1 MSETSP
7 ILQLTGISKRFGA
20 VQALM
25 DVDLGL
31 LAGEV
36 HALVGENGAGKST
49 LVKILAGIHRPDAG
63 EMTLNGR
70 ELVLSGPAA
79 ARQLG
84 IAVIHQHP
92 NLFPDLTVAENV
104 FVGRLPRNRVRGV
117 DWSELN
123 RTAERLFQNL
133 GVKQSVSV
141 PVRGLSVADQ
151 QLVEIAKALSLD
163 ARVLVMDEPTASLSS
178 HEVERLFTIIR
189 QLRSRGVA
197 ILFVDHRMEEVF
209 EIADRLSVL
218 RDGRHVIT
226 ALISELTPADAIR
239 HMVGRRLETLFPK
252 EPATIGEVALEVR
265 GLTRAGV
272 FSDASFEVR
281 RSEIL
286 GLAGLVGAGRTE
298 IARVLFGID
307 KADAGEVLVAGKHVD
322 IKSPRD
328 AMRLGIVYVPEDR
341 HEQGLVLDFSIAANV
356 SLPIVQKLS
365 RFLVV
370 DRAQEERLADEY
382 SKQLQVR
389 STGVEQAASALS
401 GGNQQKVVIAKW
413 LATEPTVLL
422 LDEPTQG
429 VDIGAKAEVHR
440 IISQLAGQGMAIVLI
455 SSELPEVLGM
465 ADRIVV
471 LHEGRIAA
479 EFGRDDASQERIMAA
494 ATGHHD
500 ASAS

>member
-7 ILQLTGISKRFGA
+7 VLQLTGISKRFGA
-20 VQALM
+20 VQAVT

-31 LAGEV
+31 FAGEV

-49 LVKILAGIHRPDAG
+49 LVKILAGIHQPDAG
-63 EMTLNGR
+63 RILLNAD

-79 ARQLG
+79 ARDLG

-104 FVGRLPRNRVRGV
+104 LVGRLPRNRFGGV
-117 DWSELN
+117 DWGELN
-123 RTAERLFQNL
+123 RAVERLFANL

-178 HEVERLFTIIR
+178 REVERLFTIIR
-189 QLRSRGVA
+189 QLRGRGVA

-209 EIADRLSVL
+209 EIADRVSVL
-218 RDGRHVIT
+218 RDGRRVIT
-226 ALISELTPADAIR
+226 APISELTPADAIR

-252 EPATIGEVALEVR
+252 EQSTIGEVALEVS
-265 GLTRAGV
+265 GLARVGV
-272 FSDASFEVR
+272 FSNVSFQVR
-281 RSEIL
+281 RGEIL

-298 IARVLFGID
+298 VARVLFGID
-307 KADAGEVLVAGKHVD
+307 RADAGEVLVAGKHAD
-322 IKSPRD
+322 IKSPKD

-341 HEQGLVLDFSIAANV
+341 HEQGLILDFSIAANM
-356 SLPIVQKLS
+356 SLPIVQRLS

-370 DRAQEERLADEY
+370 DRAHEGRIAADY

-389 STGVEQAASALS
+389 STGVDQAASGLS

-413 LATEPTVLL
+413 LATKPTVLL

-440 IISQLAGQGMAIVLI
+440 IISQLAAQGMAIVLI
-455 SSELPEVLGM
+455 SSELLEVLGM

-471 LHEGRIAA
+471 LHEGQVAA
-479 EFGRDDASQERIMAA
+479 EFSRDDASQERIMAA
-494 ATGHHD
+494 ATGHVE
-500 ASAS
+500 A

>member
-1 MSETSP
+1 MSEP
-7 ILQLTGISKRFGA
+7 APVLQLTDISKRFGA
-20 VQALM
+20 VQALT
-25 DVDLGL
+25 DVDLAL
-31 LAGEV
+31 FASEV

-49 LVKILAGIHRPDAG
+49 VVKILAGIHRPDVG
-63 EMTLNGR
+63 HMKLYGR

-79 ARQLG
+79 ARHLG

-104 FVGRLPRNRVRGV
+104 FAGRLPRNRVRGV
-117 DWSELN
+117 DWGALS
-123 RTAERLFQNL
+123 RMAARLFANL
-133 GVKQSVSV
+133 GVKQSVGV

-151 QLVEIAKALSLD
+151 QLVEVAKALSLD

-178 HEVERLFTIIR
+178 REVDRLFTIIR
-189 QLRSRGVA
+189 QLRARGVA

-209 EIADRLSVL
+209 EIADRVSVL

-226 ALISELTPADAIR
+226 APISELTPATAIR

-252 EPATIGEVALEVR
+252 EKTSIGEIALEVR
-265 GLTRAGV
+265 GLTRSGL
-272 FSDASFEVR
+272 FTDASFQVR
-281 RSEIL
+281 RGEIL

-307 KADAGEVLVAGKHVD
+307 KADAGEILVAGKHVR
-322 IKSPRD
+322 INSPQD
-328 AMRLGIVYVPEDR
+328 AMRRGIVYVPEDR

-356 SLPIVQKLS
+356 SLPIVQRLS

-370 DRAQEERLADEY
+370 DHEHERRLAADY

-389 STGVEQAASALS
+389 STGVDQAASGLS

-440 IISQLAGQGMAIVLI
+440 IISQLAAQGMAIILI
-455 SSELPEVLGM
+455 SSELLEVLGM
-465 ADRIVV
+465 ADRILV
-471 LHEGRIAA
+471 LHEGRVAA
-479 EFGRDDASQERIMAA
+479 EFDRDDASQERIMAA
-494 ATGHHD
+494 ATGQGG
-500 ASAS
+500 A

>member
-20 VQALM
+20 VQALL

-226 ALISELTPADAIR
+226 ALIWELTPADAIR

-281 RSEIL
+281 RGEIL

-494 ATGHHD
+494 ATGHVD
-500 ASAS
+500 A

>member
-7 ILQLTGISKRFGA
+7 VLRLTGISKRFGA
-20 VQALM
+20 VQALT
-25 DVDLGL
+25 DVDVALF
-31 LAGEV
+31 ANEV

-49 LVKILAGIHRPDAG
+49 LVKILAGIHHPDAG
-63 EMTLNGR
+63 RIQLSGED
-70 ELVLSGPAA
+70 LVLSGPAA
-79 ARQLG
+79 ARDLG

-104 FVGRLPRNRVRGV
+104 FVGRLPRNGVRGV
-117 DWSELN
+117 DWGELN
-123 RTAERLFQNL
+123 RTAQRLFENL

-151 QLVEIAKALSLD
+151 QLVEIAKSLSLD

-189 QLRSRGVA
+189 QLRARGVA

-209 EIADRLSVL
+209 EIADRVSVL

-226 ALISELTPADAIR
+226 APINELNPAEAIR

-252 EPATIGEVALEVR
+252 EQATIGEIALEVR
-265 GLTRAGV
+265 GLTRRGV
-272 FSDASFEVR
+272 FSNASFQVR
-281 RSEIL
+281 RGEIL

-307 KADAGEVLVAGKHVD
+307 RADAGEVLVAGKHAE
-322 IKSPRD
+322 IKSPKD

-341 HEQGLVLDFSIAANV
+341 HAQGLVLDFSIAANV
-356 SLPIVQKLS
+356 SLPIVERLS
-365 RFLVV
+365 RLLVV
-370 DRAQEERLADEY
+370 DRVQERQIATDY

-389 STGVEQAASALS
+389 STGVEQVASGLS

-413 LATEPTVLL
+413 LATKPTVLL

-455 SSELPEVLGM
+455 SSELLEVLGM

-471 LHEGRIAA
+471 LHEGRVAA
-479 EFGRDDASQERIMAA
+479 EFARDDATQERVMAA
-494 ATGHHD
+494 ATGHVE
-500 ASAS
+500 A

>member
-1 MSETSP
+1 MTETAP
-7 ILQLTGISKRFGA
+7 VLQLTGISKRFGA
-20 VQALM
+20 VQALSE
-25 DVDLGL
+25 VDLDL
-31 LAGEV
+31 FANEV

-63 EMTLNGR
+63 HLKLEGN

-104 FVGRLPRNRVRGV
+104 FAGRLPRNPIRGV
-117 DWSELN
+117 DWGELN
-123 RTAERLFQNL
+123 RRAERLFANL
-133 GVKQSVSV
+133 GVKQRVSV

-163 ARVLVMDEPTASLSS
+163 ARVLVMDEPTAALSS
-178 HEVERLFTIIR
+178 REVERLFTIIR
-189 QLRSRGVA
+189 QLRGRGVA

-209 EIADRLSVL
+209 EIADRVSVL

-226 ALISELTPADAIR
+226 APISSLTPADAIR

-252 EPATIGEVALEVR
+252 ERAPIGEVALEVR
-265 GLTRAGV
+265 GLARSGV
-272 FSDASFEVR
+272 FADVSFQVR
-281 RSEIL
+281 RGEIV

-307 KADAGEVLVAGKHVD
+307 HADAGEVLVAGKHVD
-322 IKSPRD
+322 IKSPTD
-328 AMRLGIVYVPEDR
+328 AMRLGVVYVPEDR
-341 HEQGLVLDFSIAANV
+341 HEQGLVLDFSISANV
-356 SLPIVQKLS
+356 SLPIIQRL
-365 RFLVV
+365 RRLLMI
-370 DRAQEERLADEY
+370 DRAQEGRLAADY

-389 STGVEQAASALS
+389 STGVNQAASGLS

-413 LATEPTVLL
+413 LATKPTILL

-440 IISQLAGQGMAIVLI
+440 IISQLAAQGMAIVLI
-455 SSELPEVLGM
+455 SSELLEVLGM

-471 LHEGRIAA
+471 LHEGRVAA
-479 EFGRDDASQERIMAA
+479 EFDRDEASQERIMAA
-494 ATGHHD
+494 ATGQ
-500 ASAS
+500 AEA

>member
-7 ILQLTGISKRFGA
+7 VLRLTGISKRFGA
-20 VQALM
+20 VQALT
-25 DVDLGL
+25 DVDVALF
-31 LAGEV
+31 ANEV

-49 LVKILAGIHRPDAG
+49 LVKILAGIHHPDAG
-63 EMTLNGR
+63 RIQLSGED
-70 ELVLSGPAA
+70 LVLSGPAA
-79 ARQLG
+79 ARDLG

-104 FVGRLPRNRVRGV
+104 FVGRLPRNGVRGV
-117 DWSELN
+117 DWGELN
-123 RTAERLFQNL
+123 RTAQRLFENL

-151 QLVEIAKALSLD
+151 QLVEIAKSLSLD

-189 QLRSRGVA
+189 QLRGRGVA

-209 EIADRLSVL
+209 EIADRVSVL

-226 ALISELTPADAIR
+226 AAINELNPADAIR

-252 EPATIGEVALEVR
+252 EQATIGEIALEVR
-265 GLTRAGV
+265 GLTRRGV
-272 FSDASFEVR
+272 FSNASFQVR
-281 RSEIL
+281 RGEIL

-307 KADAGEVLVAGKHVD
+307 RADAGEVLVAGKHAE
-322 IKSPRD
+322 IKSPKD

-341 HEQGLVLDFSIAANV
+341 HAQGLVLDFSIAANV
-356 SLPIVQKLS
+356 SLPIVERLS
-365 RFLVV
+365 RLLVV
-370 DRAQEERLADEY
+370 DRVQERQIATDY

-389 STGVEQAASALS
+389 STGVEQVASGLS

-413 LATEPTVLL
+413 LATKPTVLL

-455 SSELPEVLGM
+455 SSELLEVLGM

-471 LHEGRIAA
+471 LHEGRVAA
-479 EFGRDDASQERIMAA
+479 EFARDDATQERVMAA
-494 ATGHHD
+494 ATGHVE
-500 ASAS
+500 A

>member
-1 MSETSP
+1 MIETSP
-7 ILQLTGISKRFGA
+7 VLQLTGISKRFGA
-20 VQALM
+20 VQALT
-25 DVDLGL
+25 DVDLDL
-31 LAGEV
+31 FANEV

-63 EMTLNGR
+63 HMKLNGQ
-70 ELVLSGPAA
+70 ELVLTGPAA
-79 ARQLG
+79 ARHLG

-104 FVGRLPRNRVRGV
+104 FAGRLPRNRVRGV
-117 DWSELN
+117 DWGELS
-123 RTAERLFQNL
+123 RTAERLFANL

-178 HEVERLFTIIR
+178 REVDRLFAIIR
-189 QLRSRGVA
+189 QLRGRGVA

-209 EIADRLSVL
+209 EIADRVSVL

-226 ALISELTPADAIR
+226 APISDLTPADAIR

-252 EPATIGEVALEVR
+252 VKATVGEVALEVR
-265 GLTRAGV
+265 GLARRGV
-272 FSDASFEVR
+272 FSDVSFQVR
-281 RSEIL
+281 HGEIL

-298 IARVLFGID
+298 VARVLFGID
-307 KADAGEVLVAGKHVD
+307 RADAGEVLVAGKRAD
-322 IKSPRD
+322 ITSPKD

-356 SLPIVQKLS
+356 SLPIVQRLS
-365 RFLVV
+365 RLLVV
-370 DRAQEERLADEY
+370 DRAEEAHLAADY

-389 STGVEQAASALS
+389 STGVDQAASGLS

-413 LATEPTVLL
+413 LATKPTVLL

-440 IISQLAGQGMAIVLI
+440 IISQLAAQGMAIVLI
-455 SSELPEVLGM
+455 SSELLEVLGM
-465 ADRIVV
+465 ADRVVV

-479 EFGRDDASQERIMAA
+479 EFGRDEASQERIMAA
-494 ATGHHD
+494 ATGQVE
-500 ASAS
+500 A

>member
-7 ILQLTGISKRFGA
+7 VLQLTGISKRFGA
-20 VQALM
+20 VQALI
-25 DVDLGL
+25 DVDLAL
-31 LAGEV
+31 FAKEV

-49 LVKILAGIHRPDAG
+49 LVKILAGIHQPDAG
-63 EMTLNGR
+63 RIQLNG
-70 ELVLSGPAA
+70 EDMVLSGPAA
-79 ARQLG
+79 ARDLG

-104 FVGRLPRNRVRGV
+104 FVGRLPRNGIRGV
-117 DWSELN
+117 DWGELH
-123 RTAERLFQNL
+123 RAAQRLFENL

-151 QLVEIAKALSLD
+151 QLVEIAKSLSLD

-209 EIADRLSVL
+209 EIADRVSVL

-226 ALISELTPADAIR
+226 APIKELTPADAIR
-239 HMVGRRLETLFPK
+239 HMVGRRLEALFPK
-252 EPATIGEVALEVR
+252 EQATIGQVALEVR
-265 GLTRAGV
+265 GLTRRGV
-272 FSDASFEVR
+272 FSDASFQVR
-281 RSEIL
+281 QGEIL

-307 KADAGEVLVAGKHVD
+307 RADAGEVLVAGKRVE
-322 IKSPRD
+322 IKSPKD
-328 AMRLGIVYVPEDR
+328 AMRRGIVYVPEDR

-356 SLPIVQKLS
+356 SLPIVERLS
-365 RFLVV
+365 RLLVV
-370 DRAQEERLADEY
+370 DRAQERRIATDY
-382 SKQLQVR
+382 STQLQVR
-389 STGVEQAASALS
+389 STGVEQAASGLS

-413 LATEPTVLL
+413 LATKPTVLL

-455 SSELPEVLGM
+455 SSELLEVLGM

-471 LHEGRIAA
+471 LHEGRVAA
-479 EFGRDDASQERIMAA
+479 QFARDDATQERVMAA
-494 ATGHHD
+494 ATGHVE
-500 ASAS
+500 A

>member
-7 ILQLTGISKRFGA
+7 VLRLTGISKRFGA
-20 VQALM
+20 VQALT
-25 DVDLGL
+25 DVDVALF
-31 LAGEV
+31 ANEV

-49 LVKILAGIHRPDAG
+49 LVKILAGIHQPDAG
-63 EMTLNGR
+63 RIQLSGED
-70 ELVLSGPAA
+70 LVLSGPAA
-79 ARQLG
+79 ARDLG

-104 FVGRLPRNRVRGV
+104 FVGRLPRNGVRGV
-117 DWSELN
+117 DWGELN
-123 RTAERLFQNL
+123 RTAQRLFENL

-151 QLVEIAKALSLD
+151 QLVEIAKSLSLD

-189 QLRSRGVA
+189 QLRARGVA

-209 EIADRLSVL
+209 EIADRVSVL

-226 ALISELTPADAIR
+226 APINELNPAEAIR

-252 EPATIGEVALEVR
+252 EQATIGEIALEVR
-265 GLTRAGV
+265 GLTRRGV
-272 FSDASFEVR
+272 FSNASFQVR
-281 RSEIL
+281 RGEIL

-307 KADAGEVLVAGKHVD
+307 RADAGEVLVAGKHAE
-322 IKSPRD
+322 IKSPKD

-341 HEQGLVLDFSIAANV
+341 HAQGLVLDFSIAANV
-356 SLPIVQKLS
+356 SLPIVERLS
-365 RFLVV
+365 RLLVV
-370 DRAQEERLADEY
+370 DRVQERQIATDY

-389 STGVEQAASALS
+389 STGVEQVASGLS
-401 GGNQQKVVIAKW
+401 GGNQQKVVLAKW
-413 LATEPTVLL
+413 LATKPTVLL

-455 SSELPEVLGM
+455 SSELLEVLGM

-471 LHEGRIAA
+471 LHEGRVAA
-479 EFGRDDASQERIMAA
+479 EFARDDATQERVMAA
-494 ATGHHD
+494 ATGHVE
-500 ASAS
+500 A

>member
-7 ILQLTGISKRFGA
+7 VLRLTGISKRFGA
-20 VQALM
+20 VQALT
-25 DVDLGL
+25 DVDVALF
-31 LAGEV
+31 ANEV

-49 LVKILAGIHRPDAG
+49 LVKILAGIHHPDAG
-63 EMTLNGR
+63 RIQLSGED
-70 ELVLSGPAA
+70 LVLSGPAA
-79 ARQLG
+79 ARDLG

-104 FVGRLPRNRVRGV
+104 FVGRLPRNGVRGV
-117 DWSELN
+117 DWGELN
-123 RTAERLFQNL
+123 RTAQRLFENL

-151 QLVEIAKALSLD
+151 QLVEIAKSLSLD

-189 QLRSRGVA
+189 QLRGRGVA

-209 EIADRLSVL
+209 EIADRVSVL

-226 ALISELTPADAIR
+226 AAINELNPADAIR

-252 EPATIGEVALEVR
+252 EQATIGEIALEVR
-265 GLTRAGV
+265 GLTRRGV
-272 FSDASFEVR
+272 FSNASFQVR
-281 RSEIL
+281 RGEIL

-307 KADAGEVLVAGKHVD
+307 RADAGEVLVAGKHAE
-322 IKSPRD
+322 IKSPKD

-356 SLPIVQKLS
+356 SLPIVERLS
-365 RFLVV
+365 RLLVV
-370 DRAQEERLADEY
+370 DRAQERQIATDY

-389 STGVEQAASALS
+389 STGVEQVASGLS
-401 GGNQQKVVIAKW
+401 GGNQQKVVLAKW
-413 LATEPTVLL
+413 LATKPTVLL

-455 SSELPEVLGM
+455 SSELLEVLGM

-471 LHEGRIAA
+471 LHEGRVAA
-479 EFGRDDASQERIMAA
+479 EFARDDATQERVMAA
-494 ATGHHD
+494 ATGHIE
-500 ASAS
+500 A

>member
-20 VQALM
+20 VQALL

-281 RSEIL
+281 RGEIL

-455 SSELPEVLGM
+455 SSELSEVLGM

-494 ATGHHD
+494 ATGHVD
-500 ASAS
+500 A

>member
-7 ILQLTGISKRFGA
+7 VLRLTGISKRFGA
-20 VQALM
+20 VQALT
-25 DVDLGL
+25 DVDVALF
-31 LAGEV
+31 ANEV

-49 LVKILAGIHRPDAG
+49 LVKILAGIHHPDAG
-63 EMTLNGR
+63 RIQLSGED
-70 ELVLSGPAA
+70 LVLSGPAA
-79 ARQLG
+79 ARDLG

-104 FVGRLPRNRVRGV
+104 FVGRLPRNGVRGV
-117 DWSELN
+117 DWGELN
-123 RTAERLFQNL
+123 RTAQRLFENL

-151 QLVEIAKALSLD
+151 QLVEIAKSLSLD

-189 QLRSRGVA
+189 QLRGRGVA

-209 EIADRLSVL
+209 EIADRVSVL

-226 ALISELTPADAIR
+226 AAINELNPADAIR

-252 EPATIGEVALEVR
+252 EQATIGEIALEVR
-265 GLTRAGV
+265 GLTRRGV
-272 FSDASFEVR
+272 FSNASFQVR
-281 RSEIL
+281 RGEIL

-307 KADAGEVLVAGKHVD
+307 RADAGEVLVAGKHAE
-322 IKSPRD
+322 IKSPKD

-341 HEQGLVLDFSIAANV
+341 HAQGLVLDFSIAANV
-356 SLPIVQKLS
+356 SLPIVERLS
-365 RFLVV
+365 RLLVV
-370 DRAQEERLADEY
+370 DRVQERQIATDY

-389 STGVEQAASALS
+389 STGVEQAASGLS

-413 LATEPTVLL
+413 LATKPTVLL

-455 SSELPEVLGM
+455 SSELLEVLGM

-471 LHEGRIAA
+471 LHEGRVAA
-479 EFGRDDASQERIMAA
+479 EFARDDATQERVMAA
-494 ATGHHD
+494 ATGHVE
-500 ASAS
+500 A

>member
-7 ILQLTGISKRFGA
+7 VLQLTGISKRFGA
-20 VQALM
+20 VQALT
-25 DVDLGL
+25 DVDLAL
-31 LAGEV
+31 FASEV

-49 LVKILAGIHRPDAG
+49 LVKILAGIHQPDAG
-63 EMTLNGR
+63 RIQLNG
-70 ELVLSGPAA
+70 EDLVLSGPAA
-79 ARQLG
+79 ARDLG

-104 FVGRLPRNRVRGV
+104 FVGRLPRNGVRGV
-117 DWSELN
+117 DWGELN
-123 RTAERLFQNL
+123 RAAQRLFENL

-151 QLVEIAKALSLD
+151 QLVEIAKSLSLD

-209 EIADRLSVL
+209 EIADRVSVL

-226 ALISELTPADAIR
+226 AAIKELTPADAIR
-239 HMVGRRLETLFPK
+239 HMVGRRLEALFPK
-252 EPATIGEVALEVR
+252 EQATIGEVALEVR
-265 GLTRAGV
+265 GLTRRGV
-272 FSDASFEVR
+272 FSDASFQVR
-281 RSEIL
+281 RGEIL

-307 KADAGEVLVAGKHVD
+307 RADAGEVLVAGKHAE
-322 IKSPRD
+322 IKSPKD

-356 SLPIVQKLS
+356 SLPIVERLS
-365 RFLVV
+365 RLLVV
-370 DRAQEERLADEY
+370 DRAKERQIAADY

-389 STGVEQAASALS
+389 STGVEQAASGLS

-413 LATEPTVLL
+413 LATKPTVLL

-471 LHEGRIAA
+471 LHEGRVAA
-479 EFGRDDASQERIMAA
+479 EFARNDATQERVMAA
-494 ATGHHD
+494 ATGHVH
-500 ASAS
+500 A

>member
-1 MSETSP
+1 MSEMSP
-7 ILQLTGISKRFGA
+7 VLQLIGISKRFGA
-20 VQALM
+20 VQALT
-25 DVDLGL
+25 DVDLAL
-31 LAGEV
+31 FASEV

-49 LVKILAGIHRPDAG
+49 LVKILAGIHQPDAG
-63 EMTLNGR
+63 RIQLNG
-70 ELVLSGPAA
+70 EDLVLSGPAA
-79 ARQLG
+79 ARDLG

-104 FVGRLPRNRVRGV
+104 FVGRLPRNQVRGV
-117 DWSELN
+117 DWGELN
-123 RTAERLFQNL
+123 RTAQRLFENF

-189 QLRSRGVA
+189 QLRGRGVA

-209 EIADRLSVL
+209 EIADTVSIV
-218 RDGRHVIT
+218 RDGRHVVT
-226 ALISELTPADAIR
+226 APISELTPADAIR

-252 EPATIGEVALEVR
+252 EQATIGEVVLEVR
-265 GLTRAGV
+265 GLARKGV
-272 FSDASFEVR
+272 FSDVSFQVR
-281 RSEIL
+281 RGEIL

-298 IARVLFGID
+298 VARVLFGID
-307 KADAGEVLVAGKHVD
+307 HADAGEVRVVGKHAD
-322 IKSPRD
+322 INSPKD

-356 SLPIVQKLS
+356 SLPIVKRLS
-365 RFLVV
+365 RYLVV
-370 DRAQEERLADEY
+370 DSAQEERLAADY
-382 SKQLQVR
+382 SKQLRVR
-389 STGVEQAASALS
+389 STGVGQLASGLS

-413 LATEPTVLL
+413 LATKPTVLL

-440 IISQLAGQGMAIVLI
+440 IISQLAAQGMAIVLI
-455 SSELPEVLGM
+455 SSELLEILGM

-471 LHEGRIAA
+471 LREGQIAA
-479 EFGRDDASQERIMAA
+479 EFGGNDASQERIMAA
-494 ATGHHD
+494 ATGHVEV
-500 ASAS
+500 

>member
-1 MSETSP
+1 MSP
-7 ILQLTGISKRFGA
+7 VLQLIGISKRFGA
-20 VQALM
+20 VQALT
-25 DVDLGL
+25 DVDLAL
-31 LAGEV
+31 FASEV

-49 LVKILAGIHRPDAG
+49 LVKILAGIHQPDAG
-63 EMTLNGR
+63 RIQLNG
-70 ELVLSGPAA
+70 EDLVLSGPAA
-79 ARQLG
+79 ARDLG

-104 FVGRLPRNRVRGV
+104 FVGRLPRNQVRGV
-117 DWSELN
+117 DWGELN
-123 RTAERLFQNL
+123 RTAQRLFENF

-189 QLRSRGVA
+189 QLRGRGVA

-209 EIADRLSVL
+209 EIADTVSIV
-218 RDGRHVIT
+218 RDGRHVVT
-226 ALISELTPADAIR
+226 APISELTPADAIR

-252 EPATIGEVALEVR
+252 EQATIGEIVLEVR
-265 GLTRAGV
+265 GLARKGV
-272 FSDASFEVR
+272 FSDVSFQVR
-281 RSEIL
+281 RGEIL

-298 IARVLFGID
+298 VARVLFGID
-307 KADAGEVLVAGKHVD
+307 HADAGEVRVAGKHAD
-322 IKSPRD
+322 INSPKD

-356 SLPIVQKLS
+356 SLPIVKRLS
-365 RFLVV
+365 RYLVV
-370 DRAQEERLADEY
+370 DSAQEERLAADY
-382 SKQLQVR
+382 SKQLRVR
-389 STGVEQAASALS
+389 STGVGQLASGLS

-413 LATEPTVLL
+413 LATKPTVLL

-440 IISQLAGQGMAIVLI
+440 IISQLAAQGMAIVLI
-455 SSELPEVLGM
+455 SSELLEILGM

-471 LHEGRIAA
+471 LREGQIAA
-479 EFGRDDASQERIMAA
+479 EFGGNDASQERIMAA
-494 ATGHHD
+494 ATGHVEV
-500 ASAS
+500 

>member
-20 VQALM
+20 VQALL

-494 ATGHHD
+494 ATGHVD
-500 ASAS
+500 A

>member
-7 ILQLTGISKRFGA
+7 VLRLTGISKRFGA
-20 VQALM
+20 VQALT
-25 DVDLGL
+25 DVDVALF
-31 LAGEV
+31 ANEV

-49 LVKILAGIHRPDAG
+49 LVKILAGIHHPDAG
-63 EMTLNGR
+63 RIQLSGED
-70 ELVLSGPAA
+70 LVLSGPAA
-79 ARQLG
+79 ARDLG

-104 FVGRLPRNRVRGV
+104 FVGRLPRNGVRGV
-117 DWSELN
+117 DWGELN
-123 RTAERLFQNL
+123 RTAQRLFENL

-151 QLVEIAKALSLD
+151 QLVEIAKSLSLD

-189 QLRSRGVA
+189 QLRGRGVA

-209 EIADRLSVL
+209 EIADRVSVL

-226 ALISELTPADAIR
+226 APINELNPAEAIR

-252 EPATIGEVALEVR
+252 EQATIGEIALEVR
-265 GLTRAGV
+265 GLTRRGV
-272 FSDASFEVR
+272 FSNASFQVR
-281 RSEIL
+281 RGEIL

-307 KADAGEVLVAGKHVD
+307 RADAGEVLVAGKHAE
-322 IKSPRD
+322 IKSPKD

-341 HEQGLVLDFSIAANV
+341 HAQGLVLDFSIAANV
-356 SLPIVQKLS
+356 SLPIVERLS
-365 RFLVV
+365 RLLVV
-370 DRAQEERLADEY
+370 DRVQERQIATDY

-389 STGVEQAASALS
+389 STGVEQVASGLS
-401 GGNQQKVVIAKW
+401 GGNQQKVVLAKW
-413 LATEPTVLL
+413 LATKPTVLL

-455 SSELPEVLGM
+455 SSELLEVLGM

-471 LHEGRIAA
+471 LHEGRVAA
-479 EFGRDDASQERIMAA
+479 EFARDDATQERVMAA
-494 ATGHHD
+494 ATGHIE
-500 ASAS
+500 A

>member
-7 ILQLTGISKRFGA
+7 VLQLTGISKRFGA
-20 VQALM
+20 VQALT
-25 DVDLGL
+25 DVDLAL
-31 LAGEV
+31 FANEV

-49 LVKILAGIHRPDAG
+49 LVKILAGIHHPDAG
-63 EMTLNGR
+63 RIQLSGED
-70 ELVLSGPAA
+70 LVLSGPAA
-79 ARQLG
+79 ARDLG

-104 FVGRLPRNRVRGV
+104 FVGRLPRNGVRGV
-117 DWSELN
+117 DWGELN
-123 RTAERLFQNL
+123 RTAQRLFENL

-151 QLVEIAKALSLD
+151 QLVEIAKSLSLD

-189 QLRSRGVA
+189 QLRGRGVA

-209 EIADRLSVL
+209 EIADRVSVL

-226 ALISELTPADAIR
+226 APINELNPAEAIR

-252 EPATIGEVALEVR
+252 EQATIGEIALEVR
-265 GLTRAGV
+265 GLTRRGV
-272 FSDASFEVR
+272 FSNASFQVR
-281 RSEIL
+281 RGEII

-307 KADAGEVLVAGKHVD
+307 RADAGEVLVAGKHAE
-322 IKSPRD
+322 IKSPKD

-341 HEQGLVLDFSIAANV
+341 HAQGLVLDFSIAANV
-356 SLPIVQKLS
+356 SLPIVERLS
-365 RFLVV
+365 RLLVV
-370 DRAQEERLADEY
+370 DRVQERQIATDY

-389 STGVEQAASALS
+389 STGVEQVASGLS
-401 GGNQQKVVIAKW
+401 GGNQQKVVLAKW
-413 LATEPTVLL
+413 LATKPTVLL

-455 SSELPEVLGM
+455 SSELLEVLGM

-471 LHEGRIAA
+471 LHEGRVAA
-479 EFGRDDASQERIMAA
+479 EFARDDATQERVMAA
-494 ATGHHD
+494 ATGHVE
-500 ASAS
+500 A

>member
-7 ILQLTGISKRFGA
+7 VLRLTGISKRFGA
-20 VQALM
+20 VQALT
-25 DVDLGL
+25 DVDVALF
-31 LAGEV
+31 ANEV

-49 LVKILAGIHRPDAG
+49 LVKILAGIHQPDAG
-63 EMTLNGR
+63 RIQLSGED
-70 ELVLSGPAA
+70 LVLSGPAA
-79 ARQLG
+79 ARDLG

-92 NLFPDLTVAENV
+92 HLFPDLTVAENV
-104 FVGRLPRNRVRGV
+104 FVGRLPRNGVRGV
-117 DWSELN
+117 DWGELN
-123 RTAERLFQNL
+123 RTAQRLFENL

-151 QLVEIAKALSLD
+151 QLVEIAKSLSLD

-189 QLRSRGVA
+189 QLRARGVA

-209 EIADRLSVL
+209 EIADRVSVL

-226 ALISELTPADAIR
+226 APINELNPAEAIR

-252 EPATIGEVALEVR
+252 EQATIGEIALEVR
-265 GLTRAGV
+265 GLTRRGV
-272 FSDASFEVR
+272 FSNASFQVR
-281 RSEIL
+281 RGEIL

-307 KADAGEVLVAGKHVD
+307 RADAGEVLVAGKHAE
-322 IKSPRD
+322 IKSPKD

-341 HEQGLVLDFSIAANV
+341 HAQGLVLDFSIAANV
-356 SLPIVQKLS
+356 SLPIVERLS
-365 RFLVV
+365 RLLVV
-370 DRAQEERLADEY
+370 DRVQERQIATDY

-389 STGVEQAASALS
+389 STGVEQVASGLS
-401 GGNQQKVVIAKW
+401 GGNQQKVVLAKW
-413 LATEPTVLL
+413 LATKPTVLL

-455 SSELPEVLGM
+455 SSELLEVLGM

-471 LHEGRIAA
+471 LHEGRVAA
-479 EFGRDDASQERIMAA
+479 EFARDDATQERVMAA
-494 ATGHHD
+494 ATGHVE
-500 ASAS
+500 A

>member
-1 MSETSP
+1 MSESSP
-7 ILQLTGISKRFGA
+7 VLQLTGISKRFGA
-20 VQALM
+20 VQALT
-25 DVDLGL
+25 DVDLAL
-31 LAGEV
+31 FAGEV

-49 LVKILAGIHRPDAG
+49 LVKILAGIHQPDAG
-63 EMTLNGR
+63 HMRLKER

-79 ARQLG
+79 ARDLG

-104 FVGRLPRNRVRGV
+104 FVGRLPRNSVRGV
-117 DWSELN
+117 DWGELN
-123 RTAERLFQNL
+123 KSAERLFATL

-151 QLVEIAKALSLD
+151 QLVEIANSLSLD
-163 ARVLVMDEPTASLSS
+163 ARVLVMDEPTAALSGR
-178 HEVERLFTIIR
+178 EVQRLFTIIR
-189 QLRSRGVA
+189 QLRGRGVA

-209 EIADRLSVL
+209 EIADRVSVL

-226 ALISELTPADAIR
+226 APISELTPADAIR

-252 EPATIGEVALEVR
+252 GQAPIGEVALEVR
-265 GLTRAGV
+265 GLSRSGV
-272 FSDASFEVR
+272 FADVSFQVR
-281 RSEIL
+281 RGEIV

-298 IARVLFGID
+298 VARVLFGID
-307 KADAGEVLVAGKHVD
+307 HADAGEILVTGKHAD
-322 IKSPRD
+322 IKSPTD

-341 HEQGLVLDFSIAANV
+341 HEQGLVLDFSISANV
-356 SLPIVQKLS
+356 SLPIVHRLS
-365 RFLVV
+365 RLLMI
-370 DRAQEERLADEY
+370 DRAQEGRLAADY

-389 STGVEQAASALS
+389 STGVNQAASGLS

-413 LATEPTVLL
+413 LATRPTILL

-440 IISQLAGQGMAIVLI
+440 IISQLAAQGMAIVLI
-455 SSELPEVLGM
+455 SSELLEVLGM
-465 ADRIVV
+465 ADRVVV

-479 EFGRDDASQERIMAA
+479 EFGRDEASQERNMAA
-494 ATGHHD
+494 ATGQVD
-500 ASAS
+500 A

>member
-20 VQALM
+20 VQALL

-281 RSEIL
+281 RGEIL

-494 ATGHHD
+494 ATGHVD
-500 ASAS
+500 A

>member
-7 ILQLTGISKRFGA
+7 VLQLTGISKRFGA
-20 VQALM
+20 VQALT
-25 DVDLGL
+25 DVDLDL
-31 LAGEV
+31 FANEV

-63 EMTLNGR
+63 HMKLNGQ
-70 ELVLSGPAA
+70 ELVLTGPAA
-79 ARQLG
+79 ARHLG

-104 FVGRLPRNRVRGV
+104 FAGRLPRNRVRGV
-117 DWSELN
+117 DWGELS
-123 RTAERLFQNL
+123 RTAERLFANL

-178 HEVERLFTIIR
+178 REVDRLFAIIR
-189 QLRSRGVA
+189 QLRGRGVA

-209 EIADRLSVL
+209 EIADRVSVL

-226 ALISELTPADAIR
+226 APISDLTPADAIR

-252 EPATIGEVALEVR
+252 VKATVGEVALEVR
-265 GLTRAGV
+265 GLARRGV
-272 FSDASFEVR
+272 FSDVSFQVR
-281 RSEIL
+281 HGEIL

-298 IARVLFGID
+298 VARVLFGID
-307 KADAGEVLVAGKHVD
+307 RADAGEVLVAGKRAD
-322 IKSPRD
+322 ITSPKD

-356 SLPIVQKLS
+356 SLPIVQRLS
-365 RFLVV
+365 RLLVV
-370 DRAQEERLADEY
+370 DRAEEAHLAADY

-389 STGVEQAASALS
+389 STGVDQAASGLS

-413 LATEPTVLL
+413 LATKPTVLL

-440 IISQLAGQGMAIVLI
+440 IISQLAAQGMAIVLI
-455 SSELPEVLGM
+455 SSELLEVLGM
-465 ADRIVV
+465 ADRVVV

-479 EFGRDDASQERIMAA
+479 EFGRDEASQERIMAA
-494 ATGHHD
+494 ATGHAED
-500 ASAS
+500 

>member
-7 ILQLTGISKRFGA
+7 VLRLTGISKRFGA
-20 VQALM
+20 VQALT
-25 DVDLGL
+25 DVDVALF
-31 LAGEV
+31 ANEV

-49 LVKILAGIHRPDAG
+49 LVKILAGIHHPDAG
-63 EMTLNGR
+63 RIQLSGED
-70 ELVLSGPAA
+70 LVLSGPAA
-79 ARQLG
+79 ARDLG

-104 FVGRLPRNRVRGV
+104 FVGRLPRNGVRGV
-117 DWSELN
+117 DWGELN
-123 RTAERLFQNL
+123 RTAQRLFENL

-151 QLVEIAKALSLD
+151 QLVEIAKSLSLD

-189 QLRSRGVA
+189 QLRARGVA

-209 EIADRLSVL
+209 EIADRVSVL

-226 ALISELTPADAIR
+226 APINELNPAEAIR

-252 EPATIGEVALEVR
+252 EQATIGEIALEVR
-265 GLTRAGV
+265 GLTRRGV
-272 FSDASFEVR
+272 FSNASFQVR
-281 RSEIL
+281 RGEIL

-307 KADAGEVLVAGKHVD
+307 RADAGEVLVAGKHAE
-322 IKSPRD
+322 IKSPKD

-341 HEQGLVLDFSIAANV
+341 HAQGLVLDFSIAANV
-356 SLPIVQKLS
+356 SLPIVERLS
-365 RFLVV
+365 RLLVV
-370 DRAQEERLADEY
+370 DRVQERQIATDY

-389 STGVEQAASALS
+389 STGVEQVASGLS
-401 GGNQQKVVIAKW
+401 GGNQQKVVLAKW
-413 LATEPTVLL
+413 LATKPTVLL

-455 SSELPEVLGM
+455 SSELLEVLGM

-471 LHEGRIAA
+471 LHEGRVAA
-479 EFGRDDASQERIMAA
+479 EFARDDATQERVMAA
-494 ATGHHD
+494 ATGHVE
-500 ASAS
+500 A

>member
-7 ILQLTGISKRFGA
+7 VLRLTGISKRFGA
-20 VQALM
+20 VQALT
-25 DVDLGL
+25 DVDVALF
-31 LAGEV
+31 ANEV

-49 LVKILAGIHRPDAG
+49 LVKILAGIHQPDAG
-63 EMTLNGR
+63 RIQLSGED
-70 ELVLSGPAA
+70 LVLSGPAA
-79 ARQLG
+79 ARDLG

-104 FVGRLPRNRVRGV
+104 FVGRLPRNGVRGV
-117 DWSELN
+117 DWGELN
-123 RTAERLFQNL
+123 RTAQRLFENL

-151 QLVEIAKALSLD
+151 QLVEIAKSLSLD

-189 QLRSRGVA
+189 QLRGRGVA

-209 EIADRLSVL
+209 EIADRVSVL

-226 ALISELTPADAIR
+226 APINELNPAEAIR

-252 EPATIGEVALEVR
+252 EQATIGEIALEVR
-265 GLTRAGV
+265 GLTRRGV
-272 FSDASFEVR
+272 FSNASFQVR
-281 RSEIL
+281 RGEIL

-307 KADAGEVLVAGKHVD
+307 RADAGEVLVAGKHAE
-322 IKSPRD
+322 IKSPKD

-341 HEQGLVLDFSIAANV
+341 HAQGLVLDFSIAANV
-356 SLPIVQKLS
+356 SLPIVERLS
-365 RFLVV
+365 RLLVV
-370 DRAQEERLADEY
+370 DRAQERQIATDY

-389 STGVEQAASALS
+389 STGVEQVASGLS

-413 LATEPTVLL
+413 LATKPTVLL

-455 SSELPEVLGM
+455 SSELLEVLGM

-471 LHEGRIAA
+471 LHEGRVAA
-479 EFGRDDASQERIMAA
+479 EFARDDATQERVMAA
-494 ATGHHD
+494 ATGHVE
-500 ASAS
+500 A